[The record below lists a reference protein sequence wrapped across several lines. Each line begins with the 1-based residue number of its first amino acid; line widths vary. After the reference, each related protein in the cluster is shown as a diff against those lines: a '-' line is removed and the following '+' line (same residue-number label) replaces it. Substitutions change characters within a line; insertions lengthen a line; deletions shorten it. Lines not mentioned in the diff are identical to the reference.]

1 MPLPIGGCVSW
12 RSDARRRLDATHE
25 HGAVVASE
33 TKAVAQGALDLGGA
47 GLVGHHI
54 DVHFRVEV
62 LSVDGGRHD
71 LIAQRQNAG
80 RKLHASGRWHNLEVR
95 QLIPS
100 RCRWYLVPA
109 TGIQQPGW

>member
-1 MPLPIGGCVSW
+1 MTINYGQPWTVGYWHP
-12 RSDARRRLDATHE
+12 DYAEEAR
-25 HGAVVASE
+25 
-33 TKAVAQGALDLGGA
+33 
-47 GLVGHHI
+47 
-54 DVHFRVEV
+54 
-62 LSVDGGRHD
+62 
-71 LIAQRQNAG
+71 